1 MKRLEYLIAGL
12 VAVFYCGFT
21 SITKADAAEVNYP
34 TSKEVAEAVA
44 GILQDAS
51 EEEYEQVM
59 IWTCQ
64 YAEALLPVKHKAT
77 KAKAIKN

>member
-12 VAVFYCGFT
+12 IAVFYCGFT
-21 SITKADAAEVNYP
+21 SITKADAAEVNP
-34 TSKEVAEAVA
+34 TPKEVADAVA

-51 EEEYEQVM
+51 DEEYEQVM

-64 YAEALLPVKHKAT
+64 YAEALLPVKHKAKT
-77 KAKAIKN
+77 KLDKI

>member
-1 MKRLEYLIAGL
+1 MMRLEYLIAGL

-44 GILQDAS
+44 EILQDAS
-51 EEEYEQVM
+51 DEEYEQVM
-59 IWTCQ
+59 VWTCQ
-64 YAEALLPVKHKAT
+64 YAEALLPVKHKHMAKT
-77 KAKAIKN
+77 KDKI

>member
-12 VAVFYCGFT
+12 IAVFYCGFT
-21 SITKADAAEVNYP
+21 SITKADAAEVNP
-34 TSKEVAEAVA
+34 TQKEVAEAVA

-51 EEEYEQVM
+51 DEEYEQVM

-64 YAEALLPVKHKAT
+64 YAEALLPVKHKAKT
-77 KAKAIKN
+77 KLDKI

>member
-1 MKRLEYLIAGL
+1 MMRLEYLIAGL

-44 GILQDAS
+44 EIYKDAS
-51 EEEYEQVM
+51 DEEYEQFIV
-59 IWTCQ
+59 WTCQ
-64 YAEALLPVKHKAT
+64 YAEALLPVKHKAAKT
-77 KAKAIKN
+77 KADKI

>member
-21 SITKADAAEVNYP
+21 SITKADAAEVNYVP
-34 TSKEVAEAVA
+34 PKEVAEAVA
-44 GILQDAS
+44 EMLQDAS

-59 IWTCQ
+59 ILTCQ
-64 YAEALLPVKHKAT
+64 YAEALLPVKHKH
-77 KAKAIKN
+77 KADKI

>member
-1 MKRLEYLIAGL
+1 MNIQYLIAGL
-12 VAVFYCGFT
+12 IAVFYCGFAN
-21 SITKADAAEVNYP
+21 ITKADAAEVNYP

-44 GILQDAS
+44 DMLQDAS
-51 EEEYEQVM
+51 DEEYEQVM

-77 KAKAIKN
+77 KAKNNKI

>member
-1 MKRLEYLIAGL
+1 MRLEYLIAGL
-12 VAVFYCGFT
+12 VAVFYCGFA
-21 SITKADAAEVNYP
+21 SITKADAAEVNYHQP

-44 GILQDAS
+44 EVLQDAS

-64 YAEALLPVKHKAT
+64 YAEALLPVKHKA
-77 KAKAIKN
+77 KADKI

>member
-1 MKRLEYLIAGL
+1 MKLEYLIASL

-44 GILQDAS
+44 EIYKDAS
-51 EEEYEQVM
+51 DEEYEQFMV
-59 IWTCQ
+59 WTCQ
-64 YAEALLPVKHKAT
+64 YAEALLPVKHKAAKT
-77 KAKAIKN
+77 KADKI

>member
-1 MKRLEYLIAGL
+1 MMRIEYLIAGL
-12 VAVFYCGFT
+12 IAVFYCGFAN
-21 SITKADAAEVNYP
+21 ITKADAVEVNYVP
-34 TSKEVAEAVA
+34 PKEVAEAVA

-77 KAKAIKN
+77 KAKTIKN

>member
-1 MKRLEYLIAGL
+1 MKLEYLIAGL

-44 GILQDAS
+44 DMLQDAS
-51 EEEYEQVM
+51 DEEYEQFMV
-59 IWTCQ
+59 WTCQ
-64 YAEALLPVKHKAT
+64 YAEALLPVKHKTT
-77 KAKAIKN
+77 KSKADKI

>member
-12 VAVFYCGFT
+12 IAVFYCGFT
-21 SITKADAAEVNYP
+21 SITKADAAEVTP
-34 TSKEVAEAVA
+34 TPKEVADAVA

-51 EEEYEQVM
+51 DEEYEQVM

-64 YAEALLPVKHKAT
+64 YAEALLPVKHKAKT
-77 KAKAIKN
+77 KADKI